1 MKHLKKQF
9 LNLLQNLEDDNQN
22 ENFILPELAD
32 QVTEYLVADNGSL
45 VESFNLDDPLALF
58 EGQDKC
64 PELTSLSY
72 DQGLCQVE
80 NVVIEEVLEPQLQG
94 IPTSF

>member
-1 MKHLKKQF
+1 M
-9 LNLLQNLEDDNQN
+9 
-22 ENFILPELAD
+22 
-32 QVTEYLVADNGSL
+32 
-45 VESFNLDDPLALF
+45 ESFNLDDPLALF

-80 NVVIEEVLEPQLQG
+80 NVVIEEVPEPQLQG